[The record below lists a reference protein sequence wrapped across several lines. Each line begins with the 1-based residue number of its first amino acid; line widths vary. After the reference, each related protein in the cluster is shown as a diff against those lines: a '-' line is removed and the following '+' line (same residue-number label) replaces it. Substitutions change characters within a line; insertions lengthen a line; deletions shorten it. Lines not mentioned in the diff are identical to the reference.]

1 MCNSVHYNLLYRE
14 DEREMMPLCREE
26 GIGVVPWS
34 PLARGLLAGNRKRD
48 ERGVTT
54 RDQSDQM
61 AHDFYFT
68 DTDFQIVDRVVEL
81 AQKKGVKPA
90 QIVLAGLLHQPGVTA
105 PIIGVSKMYQLE
117 EAVGALD
124 VDLSLEECAYL
135 EELYQPRR
143 LLGHE

>member
-1 MCNSVHYNLLYRE
+1 MCNSVHYNLIHRE
-14 DEREMMPLCREE
+14 EEREMMPLCREE
-26 GIGVVPWS
+26 GIGIVPWS
-34 PLARGLLAGNRKRD
+34 PLARGFLAGNRKGG

-61 AHDFYFT
+61 ARDFYFT
-68 DTDFQIVDRVVEL
+68 DTDFEIVERVVEL
-81 AQKKGVKPA
+81 AGKKGVKPA
-90 QIVLAGLLHQPGVTA
+90 QIALAWLLHQPGITA
-105 PIIGVSKMYQLE
+105 PVIGFSKMYQLE

-124 VDLSLEECAYL
+124 VDLSPEECGFL

>member
-1 MCNSVHYNLLYRE
+1 ML
-14 DEREMMPLCREE
+14 PLCRAE
-26 GIGVVPWS
+26 GIGVIPWS
-34 PLARGLLAGNRKRD
+34 PLARGFLAGNRKRD

-81 AQKKGVKPA
+81 ADKKGVKPA
-90 QIVLAGLLHQPGVTA
+90 QIALAWLLHQPGVTA
-105 PIIGVSKMYQLE
+105 PVIGASKMYQLE

-124 VDLSLEECAYL
+124 VDLSPGECEFLEA
-135 EELYQPRR
+135 LYQPRGV
-143 LLGHE
+143 LGYE